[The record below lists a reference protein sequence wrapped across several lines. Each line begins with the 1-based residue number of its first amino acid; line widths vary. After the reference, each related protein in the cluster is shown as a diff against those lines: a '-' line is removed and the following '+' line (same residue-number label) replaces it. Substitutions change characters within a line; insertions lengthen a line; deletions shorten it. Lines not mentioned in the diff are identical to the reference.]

1 MLQKIRENSSGWI
14 AKIIL
19 GLIIIVMALFG
30 LEQYLSPKV
39 DNYAAKISIP
49 GKFMGFGEK
58 SKEVSV
64 SDFRRR
70 FEQTRQTE
78 RQQKGEAFDAA
89 AFEKPENK
97 RRILEQMI
105 DEAVMQLGAEQ
116 AGVRI
121 SDAMV
126 RDTIL
131 SIDGFKVEGKFDASR
146 YQLALQQQGYT
157 PKQFE
162 ELVRQDLMTRFVAG
176 EYVSTGIASAAEADQ
191 LIRMS
196 EQKRDLRYFDIPLPV
211 LEQQA
216 TDAELSAWYNS
227 HKAAYKTRET
237 VAIEYVELDST
248 AASTDMVVDESV
260 LKQRYEEQKAQYS
273 SPEQRV
279 ASHILVAVAEDA
291 PAAADAAAKAKAATL
306 AKAAQANP
314 AAFPEMAKASDD
326 TATKDLGGDLG
337 PIEKGIYGDAFD
349 KAFFALKPGQV
360 SEPVRLPD
368 GWHVLH
374 YREMIAGSVKPFEEV
389 RAEIETGYLSSEKE
403 RVFNEIAG
411 KMVNAVSENATSLEP
426 AAKAINKP
434 LLRTAAFTRD
444 AGEGIAAI
452 EVIRKAAFSEDVK
465 NERRVS
471 DLIELE
477 PNHVALIRV
486 VEHKP
491 ETILPLAQVREQ
503 VRAAL
508 IQDRTSKAAEK
519 EAKALLTRLEKGEAM
534 ELLAASV
541 GSPLVPVVGIPRKAQ
556 VPALQPI
563 HAAAFLLAKP
573 IDGKAGGAGI
583 VKSPSGG
590 YILMQ
595 LVAVNEPDVSTLDPA
610 VRANTLRTI
619 GQMRGDQ
626 QALEYVKALRKSY
639 TVKIAED
646 RL

>member
-19 GLIIIVMALFG
+19 GLIIAVMALFG
-30 LEQYLSPKV
+30 LEQYLTPKV

-58 SKEVSV
+58 SREVSV
-64 SDFRRR
+64 SEFRRR

-116 AGVRI
+116 SGVRI

-162 ELVRQDLMTRFVAG
+162 ELVRQDLMTRFIVG
-176 EYVSTGIASAAEADQ
+176 EYVATGIASAAEADQ

-196 EQKRDLRYFDIPLPV
+196 EQKRDLRYFDIPLPAV
-211 LEQQA
+211 EQQA
-216 TDAELSAWYNS
+216 SDAELSAWYNS

-237 VAIEYVELDST
+237 VVIEYVELDST

-260 LKQRYEEQKAQYS
+260 LKQRYEEQKALYS

-279 ASHILVAVAEDA
+279 ASHILVAVAEAASADA
-291 PAAADAAAKAKAATL
+291 EAAAKAKASAI

-326 TATKDLGGDLG
+326 IATKDLGGDLG

-360 SEPVRLPD
+360 SDPVRLPD
-368 GWHVLH
+368 GWHVLQ
-374 YREMIAGSVKPFEEV
+374 YRELVAGSVKPFEEV

-434 LLRTAAFTRD
+434 LLRTAEFTRT

-452 EVIRKAAFSEDVK
+452 EAVRKAAFSDDVK

-491 ETILPLAQVREQ
+491 ETILPLAQVKEQ

-508 IQDRTSKAAEK
+508 VQDRIAKAADK
-519 EAKALLTRLEKGEAM
+519 EAKALLARLEKGEAID
-534 ELLAASV
+534 LLAASV

-556 VPALQPI
+556 VPELQPI
-563 HAAAFLLAKP
+563 HAAAFQLAKP
-573 IDGKAGGAGI
+573 VDGKSGGAGI
-583 VKSPSGG
+583 VKSPGGG
-590 YILMQ
+590 YLLMQ
-595 LVAVNEPDVSTLDPA
+595 LTAVNEPDVATLDP
-610 VRANTLRTI
+610 VIRANAQRTI

-639 TVKIAED
+639 TVKVAED

>member
-14 AKIIL
+14 AKLIL
-19 GLIIIVMALFG
+19 GLVIVVMAFFG
-30 LEQYLSPKV
+30 FGDYIMPKTE
-39 DNYAAKISIP
+39 NFAAKVTVP

-64 SDFRRR
+64 DDFRRR
-70 FEQTRQTE
+70 FDQTRQIE

-116 AGVRI
+116 SGVKI

-131 SIDGFKVEGKFDASR
+131 SIDGFKVDGKFDASR

-162 ELVRQDLMTRFVAG
+162 QLVRQDLMTRFVVG
-176 EYVSTGIASAAEADQ
+176 EYIATGIASAAETDS

-196 EQKRDLRYFDIPLPV
+196 EQKRDLRYFDIPFPAV
-211 LEQQA
+211 SQDA
-216 TDAELSAWYNS
+216 TEAELNAWYGS
-227 HKAAYKTRET
+227 HKTEYRTPET

-248 AASTDMVVDESV
+248 AASTDLVVDESV
-260 LKQRYEEQKAQYS
+260 LKQRYDEQKAQYS

-279 ASHILVAVAEDA
+279 ASHILVAVPEGA
-291 PAAADAAAKAKAATL
+291 PAAADAAAKAKAQAI
-306 AKAAQANP
+306 AKNAQASP
-314 AAFPEMAKASDD
+314 ATFAEIAKSSDD
-326 TATKDLGGDLG
+326 TATKDIGGDLG
-337 PIEKGIYGDAFD
+337 PIEKGIYGDDFD

-360 SEPVRLPD
+360 SDPVRLPD
-368 GWHVLH
+368 GWHVLY
-374 YREMIAGSVKPFEEV
+374 YRELIAGSVKPFEEV
-389 RAEIETGYLSSEKE
+389 RAEIEAGYLSSEKE

-426 AAKAINKP
+426 AAKAINRP
-434 LLRTAAFTRD
+434 LLRTGAFTRTG
-444 AGEGIAAI
+444 GEGIAAI
-452 EVIRKAAFSEDVK
+452 EAVRKAAFSEEVK

-477 PNHVALIRV
+477 PNHVLLIRV
-486 VEHKP
+486 VDHKP
-491 ETILPLAQVREQ
+491 ESTLPLAQVKDQ
-503 VRAAL
+503 VRSAL
-508 IQDRTSKAAEK
+508 IQDRALKAAEK
-519 EAKALLTRLEKGEAM
+519 AAKALLDRLNKGETL
-534 ELLAASV
+534 EQLAASV
-541 GSPLVPVVGIPRKAQ
+541 GSSLVPVVGIPRKAQ
-556 VPALQPI
+556 VPQLQPI
-563 HAAAFLLAKP
+563 HAEAFRLAKP
-573 IDGKAGGAGI
+573 ANGKAGGAGI
-583 VKSPSGG
+583 VKTPAGG
-590 YILMQ
+590 YMLMQ
-595 LVAVNEPDVSTLDPA
+595 VDAVNEPDVKALDPA
-610 VRANTLRTI
+610 VRANAAKSI

-626 QALEYVKALRKSY
+626 QALEYVKALRKSFV
-639 TVKIAED
+639 VKVAED

>member
-19 GLIIIVMALFG
+19 GLIIAVMALFG
-30 LEQYLSPKV
+30 LEQYLTPKV
-39 DNYAAKISIP
+39 DNSAATISIP

-58 SKEVSV
+58 SREVSV

-78 RQQKGEAFDAA
+78 RQRKGEAFDAA

-97 RRILEQMI
+97 RLILEQMI

-116 AGVRI
+116 SGVRI
-121 SDAMV
+121 SDALV

-131 SIDGFKVEGKFDASR
+131 SIDGFKVDGKFDASR

-162 ELVRQDLMTRFVAG
+162 ELVRQDLMTRFIVG
-176 EYVSTGIASAAEADQ
+176 EYIATGIASADEADQ

-196 EQKRDLRYFDIPLPV
+196 EQKRDLRYFDIPLPAV
-211 LEQQA
+211 EQQA
-216 TDAELSAWYNS
+216 SEAELSAWYNS

-237 VAIEYVELDST
+237 VVIEYVELDST
-248 AASTDMVVDESV
+248 AANTDMVVDESV

-291 PAAADAAAKAKAATL
+291 PAGAEAAAKAKASAI

-326 TATKDLGGDLG
+326 IATKDLGGDLG

-349 KAFFALKPGQV
+349 KAFFALKPGQI
-360 SEPVRLPD
+360 SDPVRLPD
-368 GWHVLH
+368 GWHVLQ
-374 YREMIAGSVKPFEEV
+374 YRELIAGAVKPFEEV

-434 LLRTAAFTRD
+434 LLRTAAFTRT

-452 EVIRKAAFSEDVK
+452 EAVRKAAFSDDVK

-491 ETILPLAQVREQ
+491 ETILPLAQVKEQ

-508 IQDRTSKAAEK
+508 VQDRIAKAAEK
-519 EAKALLTRLEKGEAM
+519 EAKALLVRLEKGETID
-534 ELLAASV
+534 LLAASV

-556 VPALQPI
+556 VPELQPI
-563 HAAAFLLAKP
+563 HAAAFQLAKP
-573 IDGKAGGAGI
+573 VDGKAGGAGI
-583 VKSPSGG
+583 VKSPGGG
-590 YILMQ
+590 YLLMQ
-595 LVAVNEPDVSTLDPA
+595 LAAVNEPDVGTLDP
-610 VRANTLRTI
+610 VIRANTQRTI

-639 TVKIAED
+639 TVKVAED

>member
-19 GLIIIVMALFG
+19 GLIIAVMALFG
-30 LEQYLSPKV
+30 LEQYLTPKV

-49 GKFMGFGEK
+49 GKFMGFGGK
-58 SKEVSV
+58 SREVSV
-64 SDFRRR
+64 SEFRRR
-70 FEQTRQTE
+70 FEQTRQAE
-78 RQQKGEAFDAA
+78 RQRKGEAFDAA

-97 RRILEQMI
+97 RLILEQMI

-116 AGVRI
+116 SGVRI

-162 ELVRQDLMTRFVAG
+162 ELVRQDLMTRFVVG
-176 EYVSTGIASAAEADQ
+176 EYVATGIASAAEADQ

-196 EQKRDLRYFDIPLPV
+196 EQKRDLRYFDIPLPAV
-211 LEQQA
+211 EQQA
-216 TDAELSAWYNS
+216 SDAELSAWYNS

-237 VAIEYVELDST
+237 VVIEYVELDST

-260 LKQRYEEQKAQYS
+260 LKQRYEEQKALYS

-291 PAAADAAAKAKAATL
+291 PAGAEAAAKARASAL
-306 AKAAQANP
+306 AKAAQADP

-326 TATKDLGGDLG
+326 IATKDLGGDLG

-360 SEPVRLPD
+360 SDPVRLPD
-368 GWHVLH
+368 GWHVLQ
-374 YREMIAGSVKPFEEV
+374 YRELVAGSVKPFEEV

-426 AAKAINKP
+426 AAKAIGKP
-434 LLRTAAFTRD
+434 LLRTAAFTRT

-452 EVIRKAAFSEDVK
+452 EAVRKAAFSDDVK

-491 ETILPLAQVREQ
+491 ETILPLAQVKEQ

-508 IQDRTSKAAEK
+508 VQDRTAKAAEK
-519 EAKALLTRLEKGEAM
+519 EAKALLARLEKGESID
-534 ELLAASV
+534 LLAASV

-556 VPALQPI
+556 VPELQPI
-563 HAAAFLLAKP
+563 HAAAFQLAKP
-573 IDGKAGGAGI
+573 VDGKAGGAGI
-583 VKSPSGG
+583 VKSPGGG
-590 YILMQ
+590 YLLMQ
-595 LVAVNEPDVSTLDPA
+595 LAAVNEPDVGTLDPV
-610 VRANTLRTI
+610 VRANTRRTI

-639 TVKIAED
+639 TVKVAED

>member
-58 SKEVSV
+58 SREVSV

-78 RQQKGEAFDAA
+78 RQRKGEAFDAA

-216 TDAELSAWYNS
+216 TDAELSAFRDCRD
-227 HKAAYKTRET
+227 HA
-237 VAIEYVELDST
+237 
-248 AASTDMVVDESV
+248 ES
-260 LKQRYEEQKAQYS
+260 
-273 SPEQRV
+273 
-279 ASHILVAVAEDA
+279 
-291 PAAADAAAKAKAATL
+291 
-306 AKAAQANP
+306 
-314 AAFPEMAKASDD
+314 
-326 TATKDLGGDLG
+326 
-337 PIEKGIYGDAFD
+337 
-349 KAFFALKPGQV
+349 
-360 SEPVRLPD
+360 
-368 GWHVLH
+368 
-374 YREMIAGSVKPFEEV
+374 
-389 RAEIETGYLSSEKE
+389 
-403 RVFNEIAG
+403 
-411 KMVNAVSENATSLEP
+411 
-426 AAKAINKP
+426 
-434 LLRTAAFTRD
+434 
-444 AGEGIAAI
+444 
-452 EVIRKAAFSEDVK
+452 
-465 NERRVS
+465 
-471 DLIELE
+471 
-477 PNHVALIRV
+477 
-486 VEHKP
+486 
-491 ETILPLAQVREQ
+491 
-503 VRAAL
+503 
-508 IQDRTSKAAEK
+508 
-519 EAKALLTRLEKGEAM
+519 
-534 ELLAASV
+534 
-541 GSPLVPVVGIPRKAQ
+541 
-556 VPALQPI
+556 
-563 HAAAFLLAKP
+563 
-573 IDGKAGGAGI
+573 
-583 VKSPSGG
+583 
-590 YILMQ
+590 
-595 LVAVNEPDVSTLDPA
+595 
-610 VRANTLRTI
+610 
-619 GQMRGDQ
+619 
-626 QALEYVKALRKSY
+626 
-639 TVKIAED
+639 
-646 RL
+646 